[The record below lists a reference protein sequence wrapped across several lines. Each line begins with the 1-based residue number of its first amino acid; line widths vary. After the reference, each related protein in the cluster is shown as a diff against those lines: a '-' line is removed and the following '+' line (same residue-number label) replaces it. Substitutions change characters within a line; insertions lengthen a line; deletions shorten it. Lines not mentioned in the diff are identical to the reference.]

1 MLRILPLL
9 AALLAPLP
17 ALAWQ
22 AQPSPPAEQEVAAP
36 DPAPAT
42 AGPDAPTAEPPA
54 ATPAPDPAPQPPD
67 PDEAAPPAPA
77 PEAAPEAAPE
87 VDRDATPAEPAS
99 EADADE
105 PVPASDDPD
114 ATESATTRIPLD
126 EIRRYVGLFNAIRHG
141 YVDPVD
147 DRELMDAAIR
157 GLLLDL
163 DPHSAY
169 MEKRDAEAFD
179 EGTTGA
185 YDGIGVEVLQLPD
198 GKVKVIA
205 PIDDTPAAKAGIRS
219 GDTIVA
225 VDGKPLTPADAEGDG
240 PLRGPP
246 GTRAVLT
253 VLREGEAAPL
263 EIPVQRETIRVVSVR
278 GRLLEP
284 GYGYVRISQFQ
295 VETGEDFART
305 VQKLQADGPLKG
317 LVIDLRSNPGG
328 LLTAAV
334 RVADDLLDSGTIVS
348 TRGRNP
354 VNDTEFAATPG
365 DLLDGAPVVVIIDA
379 GSASASEVLAGA
391 LHDNRRARIVGSRS
405 FGKGSVQTVMPLDN
419 GDAVKL
425 TTARYYTPSGRSIQA
440 RGIDPDV
447 VLKPEPRP
455 EDAARGSGPTYT
467 EAMLPGH
474 LRGDEEEEG
483 SSAGDVL
490 EGDGPIQAALAEL
503 KNPTPRA
510 KASAAD
516 PTPEPAPKPAG
527 KAADTSSARP
537 AGESAAS
544 PAAAPAREP
553 AATPAKKP
561 AATPP
566 ATPTGK
572 PAAEPTPEPAG

>member
-1 MLRILPLL
+1 MRLPTLPLL
-9 AALLAPLP
+9 AVLLMLASPS

-22 AQPSPPAEQEVAAP
+22 AQPSPA
-36 DPAPAT
+36 D
-42 AGPDAPTAEPPA
+42 A
-54 ATPAPDPAPQPPD
+54 ATPAPDAAAGPQEPPTV
-67 PDEAAPPAPA
+67 P
-77 PEAAPEAAPE
+77 
-87 VDRDATPAEPAS
+87 PAEPADPETDAAPAGPGAAGDGPPADPS
-99 EADADE
+99 PAASGPAADDPPANPADPADAGE

-114 ATESATTRIPLD
+114 AAESAATGVPLD
-126 EIRRYVGLFNAIRHG
+126 EIRRYVGVFNAIRQG

-147 DRELMDAAIR
+147 DRKLMTSAIR

-169 MEKRDAEAFD
+169 MEKSAAEAFD

-198 GKVKVIA
+198 GKVKIIA
-205 PIDDTPAAKAGIRS
+205 PIDDTPAARAGIRS

-225 VDGKPLTPADAEGDG
+225 VDGRPLTPADAEGHG

-253 VLREGEAAPL
+253 VLREGEPEPL
-263 EIPVQRETIRVVSVR
+263 EITVHRDTIRVASVR

-295 VETGEDFART
+295 VETGDDFART
-305 VQKLQADGPLKG
+305 VRELQADGPLKG

-334 RVADDLLDSGTIVS
+334 RVADDLLDSGRIVS

-354 VNDTEFAATPG
+354 VNDTEFSATPG
-365 DLLDGAPVVVIIDA
+365 DILDGAPVVVIIDA

-391 LHDNRRARIVGSRS
+391 LRDNGRARIVGSRS
-405 FGKGSVQTVMPLDN
+405 FGKGSVQTVMPLGN

-425 TTARYYTPSGRSIQA
+425 TTARYFTPSGRSIQA

-447 VLKPEPRP
+447 VLQPDPPARP
-455 EDAARGSGPTYT
+455 AARSRYT

-474 LRGDEEEEG
+474 LRGDDEEEG
-483 SSAGDVL
+483 AGAGDVL
-490 EGDGPIQAALAEL
+490 DGDGPIQAALAEL
-503 KNPTPRA
+503 KKPTPR
-510 KASAAD
+510 
-516 PTPEPAPKPAG
+516 P
-527 KAADTSSARP
+527 
-537 AGESAAS
+537 
-544 PAAAPAREP
+544 AAPAP
-553 AATPAKKP
+553 APTPAP
-561 AATPP
+561 A
-566 ATPTGK
+566 
-572 PAAEPTPEPAG
+572 PEVAPEE